1 MERATSEEHLCF
13 SSLNDLLEEI
23 CALIL
28 LYIVVGIY
36 YTQGLF
42 VWWSLKKI
50 FVILQDFFKKNC

>member
-1 MERATSEEHLCF
+1 MERVTSEDHLCF
-13 SSLNDLLEEI
+13 SSLKDLLEEI

-50 FVILQDFFKKNC
+50 FVILQDF